1 MGVNLFNTNL
11 AFLYIFYFLK
21 LSFKLES
28 ITLMV
33 FIISNFFVE
42 FNSKNFLGTESNI
55 HIFGLEN
62 FPDVFSKLIN
72 E

>member
-1 MGVNLFNTNL
+1 MGVNLFKSNL

-21 LSFKLES
+21 LFFKSEL

-33 FIISNFFVE
+33 FIIPNFFVE

-62 FPDVFSKLIN
+62 FPDIFSKLVN